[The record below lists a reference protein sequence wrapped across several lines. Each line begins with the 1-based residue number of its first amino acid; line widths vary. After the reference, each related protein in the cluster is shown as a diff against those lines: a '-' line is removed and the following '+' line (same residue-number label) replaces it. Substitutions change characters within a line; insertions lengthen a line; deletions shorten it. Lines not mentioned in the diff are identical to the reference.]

1 MSRSAHDLRRE
12 PCKVEVDKALSFG
25 LVPAGVMLVRYGLR
39 AASLPGSKTRA
50 SARCPGCTLSSTA
63 SKSAASCPKRQVR
76 IALKPSTAQQA
87 TTSSGTAIREPHRRV
102 GRGAP
107 SSERSVVNIHA

>member
-1 MSRSAHDLRRE
+1 MSRSKAHDLRRE

-25 LVPAGVMLVRYGLR
+25 LVPAGVMLVHVRVAR
-39 AASLPGSKTRA
+39 SFAAGIKDEGERPLPWLHAIKHS
-50 SARCPGCTLSSTA
+50 

-87 TTSSGTAIREPHRRV
+87 TTSSGTAIRGPTDAWDAALRRAK
-102 GRGAP
+102 RW
-107 SSERSVVNIHA
+107 S